1 MFVIRTSAVIV
12 GSLLGLVGVARAQE
26 PVRVDSL
33 QVILARLSA
42 RIDSLEA
49 GRCPGGETILLPALM
64 GVPAMDS
71 VLAALSRLASRTERL
86 AAARCGVL
94 GAGARVVA
102 ADTARDE
109 LAELRAAAAAAGAAG
124 TPDTVTPVKPE
135 DVQFVGRQRG
145 LNALNPEISATGD
158 LRFIGRRKESPPRN
172 NAVAREFEFAFQ
184 SDLDPYSHTKV
195 FLTFED
201 EEVGVEEGYIYYTG
215 LPGQI
220 RVDAGKFRQQLG
232 ELNRVH
238 QHALPETEYPL
249 VYRRFLGE
257 EGLTGVGLSLYTA
270 LPVGLAGGTHE
281 VYVQGTSAESEPL
294 FGASHQLSILGHIN
308 NFWQVSRSSYFQV
321 GMTGAAGNNSDAKL
335 QSRLLGADFRFTY
348 RPPNKGTRQDLT
360 IRAEGY
366 RLRAH
371 EDGFKSTRYGTF
383 VEGQFKTSRRLVLG
397 LRYDY
402 AESPR
407 GVFDS
412 EWAVVPA
419 VTWWQSEFVYL
430 RLEGQRHRM
439 TGQNLDQMTFQVV
452 WAMGP
457 HKHENY

>member
-1 MFVIRTSAVIV
+1 MLV
-12 GSLLGLVGVARAQE
+12 GSLLGLVSVARAQV

-33 QVILARLSA
+33 QVIISRLSA
-42 RIDSLEA
+42 RLDSLEA
-49 GRCPGGETILLPALM
+49 GRCPAGETLRLPGPTGL
-64 GVPAMDS
+64 PAMDS
-71 VLAALSRLASRTERL
+71 VLVALGRLASRTERL
-86 AAARCGVL
+86 AAARCL
-94 GAGARVVA
+94 APAAGARVAAA

-109 LAELRAAAAAAGAAG
+109 LADLRAAAAAAAEGAAG
-124 TPDTVTPVKPE
+124 TPDVSTPEKPE

-158 LRFIGRRKESPPRN
+158 LRFIGRRKEDPPRN

-232 ELNRVH
+232 ELNRWH
-238 QHALPETEYPL
+238 LHSLPETEYPL

-270 LPVGLAGGTHE
+270 LPVALAGGTHE

-294 FGASHQLSILGHIN
+294 FGASRQLTVLGHIN

-335 QSRLLGADFRFTY
+335 QSRLLGADVRFTY

-439 TGQNLDQMTFQVV
+439 AGQNLDQMTFQIV

>member
-1 MFVIRTSAVIV
+1 MLV
-12 GSLLGLVGVARAQE
+12 GSLLGLVSVAHAQV

-33 QVILARLSA
+33 QVIISRLSA
-42 RIDSLEA
+42 RLDSLEA
-49 GRCPGGETILLPALM
+49 GRCPAGETLRLPVPTGL
-64 GVPAMDS
+64 PAMDS
-71 VLAALSRLASRTERL
+71 VLVALGRLASRTDRL
-86 AAARCGVL
+86 AAARCQTPA
-94 GAGARVVA
+94 AGARVAAA

-109 LAELRAAAAAAGAAG
+109 LADLRAAAAAAAEGAAG
-124 TPDTVTPVKPE
+124 TPDVSTPEKPE

-158 LRFIGRRKESPPRN
+158 LRFIGRRKENPPRD

-232 ELNRVH
+232 ELNRWH
-238 QHALPETEYPL
+238 LHSLPETEYPL

-294 FGASHQLSILGHIN
+294 FGASRQLTVLGHIN
-308 NFWQVSRSSYFQV
+308 NFWPVSRSSYFQV

-335 QSRLLGADFRFTY
+335 QSRLLGADVRFTY

-412 EWAVVPA
+412 EWAVVPT

-439 TGQNLDQMTFQVV
+439 SGQNLDQMTFQVV